1 MLIKNPAWKILAA
14 AVTVW
19 SILEDFQLVGDAIGG
34 KLHKRS

>member
-1 MLIKNPAWKILAA
+1 MLIKNPAWMAA